1 MRRRIWIPILI
12 IGGLVAAFLVLR
24 PVTPESEAATERT
37 ATIESGPLQVWVTGT
52 GKVEPSAQ
60 AALSFKTVGTLGE
73 LAVEV
78 GQIVQAG
85 QVLASLDQGSLDPEL
100 LMAEADLIAAEQ
112 ALDDL
117 LEGSNEKQLAQAV
130 MAFAQARDDVRAA
143 EYKWNS
149 QQEGMRAN
157 SDTIRGA
164 EARLTLAQANAD
176 QAKAAYD
183 SLSGRPSDDLA
194 KATALTDLV
203 AARADRDSALRNV
216 NWYTGHPTD
225 IQQAILDSEVALAQA
240 SLIQAEQDLADLR
253 AGAESDAVRSA
264 EARLRAVQAIVD
276 QARLISPIEGTVMS
290 VNHGVGDSIVP
301 GEVEIVIADLGT
313 LHIETSVDELDVG
326 DVVIGQSVEITLDAL
341 PDLVLMGS
349 VAGIDLAP
357 EIGSTS
363 TQYPVRVELES
374 LDELVRVGMT
384 AGLSILVAD
393 NDDVVLIPNWAL
405 GFDPE
410 TGEIIVFVGDGEN
423 RERRVIVLGLRN
435 DTVSE
440 VLSGLVPG
448 ETIGATIEERRSG
461 NGGLFFGGG

>member
-1 MRRRIWIPILI
+1 M
-12 IGGLVAAFLVLR
+12 
-24 PVTPESEAATERT
+24 
-37 ATIESGPLQVWVTGT
+37 
-52 GKVEPSAQ
+52 
-60 AALSFKTVGTLGE
+60 
-73 LAVEV
+73 
-78 GQIVQAG
+78 
-85 QVLASLDQGSLDPEL
+85 
-100 LMAEADLIAAEQ
+100 
-112 ALDDL
+112 
-117 LEGSNEKQLAQAV
+117 
-130 MAFAQARDDVRAA
+130 
-143 EYKWNS
+143 
-149 QQEGMRAN
+149 
-157 SDTIRGA
+157 
-164 EARLTLAQANAD
+164 
-176 QAKAAYD
+176 
-183 SLSGRPSDDLA
+183 
-194 KATALTDLV
+194 
-203 AARADRDSALRNV
+203 
-216 NWYTGHPTD
+216 
-225 IQQAILDSEVALAQA
+225 
-240 SLIQAEQDLADLR
+240 
-253 AGAESDAVRSA
+253 
-264 EARLRAVQAIVD
+264 QAIVD

-290 VNHGVGDSIVP
+290 VNHGVGDSIIP

-357 EIGSTS
+357 ETGSTN